1 MAFFVFV
8 KMEKAPLSRAL
19 REIKQ
24 LLCVQSL
31 ISSLYKTN
39 RFHVAVHLCSNR
51 SQRTSKC
58 GKNIS
63 DTLGCRL
70 VCHFFVLTTILT
82 SSVIYYWTDARQHGI
97 YLLNNFVN
105 PVSIIHREPCLLY
118 LIVGGKPPITMEVCF
133 ASPSCGVIMCNPS
146 PSQASSGLTQT

>member
-1 MAFFVFV
+1 MTPNGFFCVFCV
-8 KMEKAPLSRAL
+8 KMWKAPLSRAL

-31 ISSLYKTN
+31 IFVLYKTN
-39 RFHVAVHLCSNR
+39 KFHVAVHLSSNR

-63 DTLGCRL
+63 DTLSLSPR
-70 VCHFFVLTTILT
+70 VPQFYSYHILT

-97 YLLNNFVN
+97 YLLNRSFTCMFSHTHAPTNQN
-105 PVSIIHREPCLLY
+105 GGRQ
-118 LIVGGKPPITMEVCF
+118 LIYNHST
-133 ASPSCGVIMCNPS
+133 
-146 PSQASSGLTQT
+146 